1 MDKHMNKWFSGMRLL
16 ISSPIQ
22 LLALLD
28 LMWSPIQQL
37 PMLNLMY
44 YKSGYQNKDLTLM
57 TRGDIWLTPDPQHK
71 WKVSS

>member
-1 MDKHMNKWFSGMRLL
+1 MRLL
-16 ISSPIQ
+16 ILSPIQ

-44 YKSGYQNKDLTLM
+44 YKSGIK
-57 TRGDIWLTPDPQHK
+57 IK
-71 WKVSS
+71 I